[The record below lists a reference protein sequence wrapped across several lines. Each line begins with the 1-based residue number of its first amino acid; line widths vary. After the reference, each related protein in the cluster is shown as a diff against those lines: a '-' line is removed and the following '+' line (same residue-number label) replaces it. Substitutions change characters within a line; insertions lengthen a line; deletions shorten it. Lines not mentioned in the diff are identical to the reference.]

1 MLKNVVFYFRNK
13 KSLCFNNLL
22 YYITPCTYSKRNCT
36 YSNNLFFMTIIIS
49 LCLLL
54 LVAYLFDLTAS
65 MTKIPSVIL
74 LLVLGWV
81 VREATTLFSINLPDL
96 TSTLPILGTIGLILI
111 VLEGSL
117 ELELNK
123 SKIGLIK
130 KSSIGAFLP
139 LIVLA
144 FSLAY
149 LLYYYGGYSFK
160 DSLTNAIPFCVISS
174 AIAIPSVRNLSKS
187 QKEFIIYESSL
198 SDIFGVVFFNFIAF
212 NTSFGLETFGYF
224 CLEILFIIAISFVA
238 TILLS
243 FLLNK
248 IDHHIKFVPIV
259 LLIILIY
266 EISKIFHLPALI
278 FILVFGLSIGNL
290 DELRHYKWTRQFRL
304 DLLNKEVAKFKELI
318 IEATFLVR
326 ALFFLLFGY
335 LIKTAEIINTDTFI
349 WALGIVAMLFLLRF
363 IQLKISKIPLFPLL
377 FVAPRGLITI
387 LLFLSIS
394 PEHTIVLVNKS
405 LIIQVILLTAFIM
418 MLGLMITAKQRETI
432 LEERRKAKKKA
443 LGQTEEI

>member
-1 MLKNVVFYFRNK
+1 
-13 KSLCFNNLL
+13 
-22 YYITPCTYSKRNCT
+22 
-36 YSNNLFFMTIIIS
+36 MTIIIS

-54 LVAYLFDLTAS
+54 LIAYLFDLTAAR
-65 MTKIPSVIL
+65 TKIPSVIL
-74 LLVLGWV
+74 LLLLGWF
-81 VREATTLFSINLPDL
+81 VREVTFLLDIDLPDL
-96 TSTLPILGTIGLILI
+96 TATLPVLGTIGLILI

-117 ELELNK
+117 ELELNR
-123 SKIGLIK
+123 SKVALIR

-139 LIVLA
+139 LIILA

-149 LLYYYGGYSFK
+149 LLQYYGGYSFRE
-160 DSLTNAIPFCVISS
+160 SLINAIPFCVISS
-174 AIAIPSVRNLSKS
+174 AIAIPSVRNLSSS

-198 SDIFGVVFFNFIAF
+198 SDIFGVIFFNFIAY

-224 CLEILFIIAISFVA
+224 CLEILIIIAISFVA

-248 IDHHIKFVPIV
+248 IQHHIKFVPIV

-290 DELRHYKWTRQFRL
+290 DELRHYRWTQQFRL
-304 DLLNKEVAKFKELI
+304 DLLNKEVIKFKELI

-335 LIKTAEIINTDTFI
+335 LIKTTEIINTVTLV
-349 WALGIVAMLFLLRF
+349 WAVGIVVILFLLRF
-363 IQLKISKIPLFPLL
+363 IQLKVSKIPLFPLL

-387 LLFLSIS
+387 LLFLGIA
-394 PEHTIVLVNKS
+394 PEQRILLVNKS
-405 LIIQVILLTAFIM
+405 LIIQVILMTAIVM
-418 MLGLMITAKQRETI
+418 MLGLMITAKKRKTI
-432 LEERRKAKKKA
+432 KEEKRKVK
-443 LGQTEEI
+443 EEIPDENDEV

>member
-1 MLKNVVFYFRNK
+1 
-13 KSLCFNNLL
+13 
-22 YYITPCTYSKRNCT
+22 
-36 YSNNLFFMTIIIS
+36 MTIIIA

-65 MTKIPSVIL
+65 RTQIPSVIL
-74 LLVLGWV
+74 LLVLGWF
-81 VREATTLFSINLPDL
+81 VREATLLLDIEIPDL
-96 TSTLPILGTIGLILI
+96 SSTLPILGTIGLILI

-123 SKIGLIK
+123 TKIGLIK
-130 KSSIGAFLP
+130 KSSLGAFLP
-139 LIVLA
+139 LVVLA

-149 LLYYYGGYSFK
+149 MMHYYGGYSFK
-160 DSLTNAIPFCVISS
+160 DCLTNAIPFCVISS
-174 AIAIPSVRNLSKS
+174 AIAIPSVRNLSKD

-198 SDIFGVVFFNFIAF
+198 SDIFGVIFFNFVAF
-212 NTSFGLETFGYF
+212 NATFGLETFGYF
-224 CLEILFIIAISFVA
+224 CLELLIIIVISFVA

-248 IDHHIKFVPIV
+248 IDHHIKFVPII

-266 EISKIFHLPALI
+266 EISKIWHLPALI

-290 DELRHYKWTRQFRL
+290 DELKGYKWTQSFRL
-304 DLLNKEVAKFKELI
+304 DLLNKEVSKFKELI

-335 LIKTAEIINTDTFI
+335 LIKTSEIINTDTLG
-349 WALGIVAMLFLLRF
+349 WAVIIVLILFVLRF
-363 IQLKISKIPLFPLL
+363 IQLKVSKIPLSPLL

-387 LLFLSIS
+387 LLFLTIA
-394 PEHTIVLVNKS
+394 PESTIDIVNKS
-405 LIIQVILLTAFIM
+405 LIIQVILLTAITM
-418 MLGLMITAKQRETI
+418 MLGLMITAKKGDKKTEDNTEKKHEESPI
-432 LEERRKAKKKA
+432 L
-443 LGQTEEI
+443 

>member
-1 MLKNVVFYFRNK
+1 
-13 KSLCFNNLL
+13 
-22 YYITPCTYSKRNCT
+22 
-36 YSNNLFFMTIIIS
+36 MTVIIS

-54 LVAYLFDLTAS
+54 LIAYLFDLTAS
-65 MTKIPSVIL
+65 RTKIPSVIL
-74 LLVLGWV
+74 LLLLGWV
-81 VREATTLFSINLPDL
+81 VREATFLFDIDLPDL
-96 TSTLPILGTIGLILI
+96 SPTLPILGTIGLILI

-123 SKIGLIK
+123 SKVGLIR
-130 KSSIGAFLP
+130 KSSLGAFLP
-139 LIVLA
+139 LIILA

-149 LLYYYGGYSFK
+149 LLHYYGGYSFRS
-160 DSLTNAIPFCVISS
+160 SLINAIPFCVISS
-174 AIAIPSVRNLSKS
+174 AIAIPSVRNLSSS

-198 SDIFGVVFFNFIAF
+198 SDIFGVVFFNFIVY

-224 CLEILFIIAISFVA
+224 CLEILIIIAISFVA

-248 IDHHIKFVPIV
+248 IEHHIKFVPIV

-290 DELRHYKWTRQFRL
+290 DELRHYKWTQQFRL

-335 LIKTAEIINTDTFI
+335 LIKTAEIINPDTII
-349 WALGIVAMLFLLRF
+349 WAVGIVVILFILRF
-363 IQLKISKIPLFPLL
+363 IQLKVSKMPLFPLL

-387 LLFLSIS
+387 LLFLGIA
-394 PEHTIVLVNKS
+394 PEHSILLVNKS
-405 LIIQVILLTAFIM
+405 LIIQVILMTAIIM
-418 MLGLMITAKQRETI
+418 MLGLMITAKKKKTI
-432 LEERRKAKKKA
+432 LEEKRKAKEPTLDENIA
-443 LGQTEEI
+443 V

>member
-1 MLKNVVFYFRNK
+1 
-13 KSLCFNNLL
+13 
-22 YYITPCTYSKRNCT
+22 
-36 YSNNLFFMTIIIS
+36 MTIIIA

-65 MTKIPSVIL
+65 RTQIPSVIL
-74 LLVLGWV
+74 LLVLGWF
-81 VREATTLFSINLPDL
+81 VREATLLLDIEIPDL
-96 TSTLPILGTIGLILI
+96 SSTLPILGTIGLILI

-123 SKIGLIK
+123 TKIGLIK
-130 KSSIGAFLP
+130 KSSLGAFLP
-139 LIVLA
+139 LVVLA

-149 LLYYYGGYSFK
+149 MMHYYGGYSFK
-160 DSLTNAIPFCVISS
+160 DCLTNAIPFCVISS
-174 AIAIPSVRNLSKS
+174 AIAIPSVRNLSKD

-198 SDIFGVVFFNFIAF
+198 SDIFGVIFFNFVAF
-212 NTSFGLETFGYF
+212 NATFGLETFGYF
-224 CLEILFIIAISFVA
+224 CLELLIIIVISFVA

-248 IDHHIKFVPIV
+248 IDHHIKFVPII

-266 EISKIFHLPALI
+266 EISKIWHLPALI

-290 DELRHYKWTRQFRL
+290 DELKGYKWTQSFRL
-304 DLLNKEVAKFKELI
+304 DLLNKEVSKFKELI

-335 LIKTAEIINTDTFI
+335 LIKTSEIINTDTLG
-349 WALGIVAMLFLLRF
+349 WAVIIVLILFVLRF
-363 IQLKISKIPLFPLL
+363 IQLKVSKIPLSPLL

-387 LLFLSIS
+387 LLFLTIA
-394 PEHTIVLVNKS
+394 PESTIDIVNKS
-405 LIIQVILLTAFIM
+405 LIIQVILLTAITM
-418 MLGLMITAKQRETI
+418 MLGLMITAK
-432 LEERRKAKKKA
+432 KGDKKTEDN
-443 LGQTEEI
+443 TEEKHEESPVL

>member
-1 MLKNVVFYFRNK
+1 
-13 KSLCFNNLL
+13 
-22 YYITPCTYSKRNCT
+22 
-36 YSNNLFFMTIIIS
+36 MTIIIS

-54 LVAYLFDLTAS
+54 LIAYLFDLTAAR
-65 MTKIPSVIL
+65 TKIPSVIL
-74 LLVLGWV
+74 LLLLGWV
-81 VREATTLFSINLPDL
+81 VREVTFLLDIDLPDL
-96 TSTLPILGTIGLILI
+96 TGTLPVLGTIGLILI

-123 SKIGLIK
+123 SKVGLIR

-149 LLYYYGGYSFK
+149 LLQYYGGYSFR
-160 DSLTNAIPFCVISS
+160 DSLINAIPFCVISS
-174 AIAIPSVRNLSKS
+174 AIAIPSVRNLSSS

-198 SDIFGVVFFNFIAF
+198 SDIFGVVFFNFIAY

-224 CLEILFIIAISFVA
+224 CLEILVIIAISFVA

-248 IDHHIKFVPIV
+248 IEHHIKFVPIV

-290 DELRHYKWTRQFRL
+290 DELRHYKWTQQFRL
-304 DLLNKEVAKFKELI
+304 DLLNKEVSKFKELI

-335 LIKTAEIINTDTFI
+335 LIKTTEIVNADTFV
-349 WALGIVAMLFLLRF
+349 WAVGIVVILFLLRF
-363 IQLKISKIPLFPLL
+363 IQLKVSKIPLFPLL

-387 LLFLSIS
+387 LLFLGIA
-394 PEHTIVLVNKS
+394 PEHRVLLVNKS
-405 LIIQVILLTAFIM
+405 LIIQVILMTAIIM
-418 MLGLMITAKQRETI
+418 MLGLMITAKKRKTI
-432 LEERRKAKKKA
+432 IEERRKAKEAIPDENIA
-443 LGQTEEI
+443 L